1 MIHCVKAF
9 GVHTAHPSVQG
20 AQPELVLAKPLRQSE
35 QVRVWLPLLAV
46 TRRALA
52 QLFTT
57 VPKEAREL
65 SVDRMQVLL
74 LTEST

>member
-1 MIHCVKAF
+1 M
-9 GVHTAHPSVQG
+9 QG

-35 QVRVWLPLLAV
+35 QVRVWLPLLEV